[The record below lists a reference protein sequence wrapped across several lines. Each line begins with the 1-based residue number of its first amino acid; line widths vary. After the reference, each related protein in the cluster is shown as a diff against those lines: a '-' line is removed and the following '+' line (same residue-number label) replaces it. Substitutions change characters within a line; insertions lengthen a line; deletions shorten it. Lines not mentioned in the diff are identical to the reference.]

1 MRKTTWSIAAI
12 LAIAI
17 AFTGGIDRLSEQ
29 TAADALTR
37 ALVTFAASRALN
49 GAISA
54 AQGTEL
60 ALEPAGIGV
69 VLSVG
74 QVLDPVN
81 DLVERFST
89 VMLVA
94 ASSIGL
100 QNVLLRITSTVGFD
114 IALAAISL
122 WVLASTWMP
131 VAWLQTTLPWSRR
144 ALLMG
149 IFVRFALPVLVVCSN
164 LVFDEYLATEQ
175 QAALDALRGV
185 QADIEMIREEPPPL
199 PQPEEQSFIDRFN
212 SMVDDTLNAVDPR
225 DSLEQLSDRV
235 ADASEHIISLIVI
248 FVLQTILL
256 PIGFVWLFVELLK
269 GIGQRLAGRI

>member
-1 MRKTTWSIAAI
+1 MRKIAWSVTAI
-12 LAIAI
+12 IVVVIAI
-17 AFTGGIDRLSEQ
+17 SGGLDRLSEQ
-29 TAADALTR
+29 TAADSLTR

-74 QVLDPVN
+74 QVLDPIN

-100 QNVLLRITSTVGFD
+100 QNVLLRISSTAGFD
-114 IALAAISL
+114 IALTVVAI
-122 WVLASTWMP
+122 WVLASSWLP
-131 VAWLQTTLPWSRR
+131 VAWLQGTLPAARR
-144 ALLMG
+144 VLLIS
-149 IFVRFALPVLVVCSN
+149 IFVRFALPVLIVGSD
-164 LVFDEYLATEQ
+164 LVFDQYLVTEQ
-175 QAALDALRGV
+175 QAALDALQGV
-185 QADIEMIREEPPPL
+185 QADIEEMSDQPPM
-199 PQPEEQSFIDRFN
+199 PQRPADQSFIERFN
-212 SMVDDTLNAVDPR
+212 NMVDDTLAAVDPR
-225 DSLEQLSDRV
+225 ESLAQLSNRV

-256 PIGFVWLFVELLK
+256 PIGFIWLFVELLK
-269 GIGQRLAGRI
+269 GIGQRLTGRS

>member
-1 MRKTTWSIAAI
+1 MRKVVWSAAAVLVVI
-12 LAIAI
+12 I

-37 ALVTFAASRALN
+37 SLVTFAASRALN

-74 QVLDPVN
+74 QVLDPIN

-100 QNVLLRITSTVGFD
+100 QNVLLRITSTAGFD
-114 IALAAISL
+114 IALAVIAL
-122 WVLASTWMP
+122 WVLASSWLP
-131 VAWLQTTLPWSRR
+131 VAWLQPTLPWARR
-144 ALLMG
+144 ALLMS
-149 IFVRFALPVLVVCSN
+149 IFVRFALPLLIVGSD
-164 LVFDEYLATEQ
+164 LVFNEYLVTEQ

-185 QADIEMIREEPPPL
+185 QADIEEIRADPSPPL
-199 PQPEEQSFIDRFN
+199 PLGQQSCFYRFN
-212 SMVDDTLNAVDPR
+212 SMVDDTLAAVDPR
-225 DSLEQLSDRV
+225 DSLEQLSNRV
-235 ADASEHIISLIVI
+235 AAASEHIISLIVI

-256 PIGFVWLFVELLK
+256 PIGFVWLFVEVLK
-269 GIGQRLAGRI
+269 GIGQRLAGRV